1 MPSHADKNKIDIWNN
16 LALEF
21 PFESLM
27 PSPIQALVTWSP
39 SSSDGRVK
47 LKCPGTPRSLT
58 YLVVPSSQ
66 SVAGKSG

>member
-39 SSSDGRVK
+39 SSSDG
-47 LKCPGTPRSLT
+47 
-58 YLVVPSSQ
+58 
-66 SVAGKSG
+66 